1 MQSLGFKCL
10 LSRRSLSRIS
20 ICTRGM
26 SSANGGRSNDT
37 VHIQR
42 QALKVVAGLDGWG
55 QLQAQDVKLTMN
67 MNTDFRAS
75 SQTDDL
81 KYSLNYAVISR
92 GVHRFVEGCGR
103 YRSLGHLAREVK
115 KFSMNEYPGIQTI
128 EVGAEADAAHLRC
141 GSLGVVV
148 NSDGHRPDEILLSG
162 MKLLTLIG
170 VFTFERRRKQYVD
183 LKLSF
188 PWPKEAGEFPDCQEL
203 LDDVVSYVERANFKT
218 AESLAESVAHVV
230 TLREYFQLHRGLPVK
245 VKVIKLNAITETE
258 GVGVSCV
265 RSADE
270 FTGKPPFWEDIP
282 NDRADVFNLP
292 VFQQPHASVSE
303 WNRVFL
309 AFGSNIG
316 DRFAHIERSLR
327 LLAEDPKVKLL
338 RSSSL
343 FESEPMYF
351 KEQSPFMNGVVEV
364 QTRYSPHELLELCKR
379 IEYEHLKRVKEFDNG
394 PRSIDLD
401 ILLYQNANFEHVVL
415 NSEDL
420 VIPHPRM
427 LERSFVL
434 EPLCELLAFHEVHPI
449 SAESVQSHLKEL
461 YRKGNKEDILVK
473 LVPLPGIPS
482 NIPTTRF
489 LKFRR
494 EYEEDQSTSELV
506 LRTKSNTYVMG
517 IVNVTPDS
525 FSDGSPMWN
534 DVNHFLLKVQRMILD
549 VLKLH
554 ENVIIDIGGCST
566 RPGSQQPS
574 VEEELSRTIP
584 LITAIR
590 GCRDFSQE
598 NVIISIDT
606 YRSAVAEKAITAG
619 ADIVNDIS
627 GGSFDTNMFKVIS
640 AYPNVGYVLSHIR
653 GDMTTMTSLNKY
665 DDTVGLDGV
674 EEFIYGKKQHSERTK
689 VIRNICRELAERYQL
704 ALASGIK
711 RWQIILDPGIG
722 FAKNAKQNLDI
733 IKHTPSI
740 KGYSCVTHGQFVNF
754 ANLPVLLG
762 PSRKNFIGTI
772 IQEAQV
778 ERRDFATGTIVGSC
792 VGYDADII
800 RVHDVT
806 NCSKS
811 ARLADE
817 LYRK

>member
-1 MQSLGFKCL
+1 MQSGGLRCV
-10 LSRRSLSRIS
+10 LSRRGLIRIG

-26 SSANGGRSNDT
+26 SSANGGRSDDT

-42 QALKVVAGLDGWG
+42 QALKVVAGVDGWG
-55 QLQAQDVKLTMN
+55 QQQAQDVKLTMH

-92 GVHRFVEGCGR
+92 GVHGFVDGCAR
-103 YRSLGHLAREVK
+103 YRSLGQLGREVM
-115 KFSMNEYPGIQTI
+115 KFAMREYRGIQSM
-128 EVGAEADAAHLRC
+128 EVGVEANAAHLRC
-141 GSLGVVV
+141 ENLGVLV
-148 NSDGHRPDEILLSG
+148 NSDERRPDEILLSG

-183 LKLSF
+183 LKVTF
-188 PWPKEAGEFPDCQEL
+188 PWPKEVAEFPNCQEL
-203 LDDVVSYVERANFKT
+203 LDDVVGYVERANFKT

-230 TLREYFQLHRGLPVK
+230 TRREYFQQHCALPVK

-265 RSADE
+265 RSANE
-270 FTGKPPFWEDIP
+270 FTGDPPFWETMS
-282 NDRADVFNLP
+282 ADGTDGFNLP
-292 VFQQPHASVSE
+292 VSQQPRAVITE
-303 WNRVFL
+303 WNKAFL
-309 AFGSNIG
+309 AFGSNVG
-316 DRFAHIERSLR
+316 NKFGNIERSLR
-327 LLAEDPKVKLL
+327 LLAEDPKVKVV
-338 RSSSL
+338 RASSL

-351 KEQSPFMNGVVEV
+351 TEQSPFMNGVVEV
-364 QTRYSPHELLELCKR
+364 QTQYTPHELLKLCKK
-379 IEYEHLKRVKEFDNG
+379 IEYDDLKRVKEFENG

-401 ILLYQNANFEHVVL
+401 ILLYQNANCEHIVL

-420 VIPHPRM
+420 VIPHRRM
-427 LERSFVL
+427 LERTFVL
-434 EPLCELLAFHEVHPI
+434 EPLCELLSFHEVHPI
-449 SAESVQSHLKEL
+449 SAEPVQSHLKEL
-461 YRKGNKEDILVK
+461 YCKGNKEDILVK
-473 LVPLPGIPS
+473 LLPLPGGPS
-482 NIPTTRF
+482 DRSKTRF

-494 EYEEDQSTSELV
+494 EYEEDQSTGELV

-525 FSDGSPMWN
+525 FSDGSPVWN
-534 DVNHFLLKVQRMILD
+534 DVNYFLEKVQQMVVD

-590 GCRDFSQE
+590 DCGELQQE

-606 YRSAVAEKAITAG
+606 YRSVVAEKAIVAG

-627 GGSFDTNMFKVIS
+627 GGSFDTNMFSVIS
-640 AYPNVGYVLSHIR
+640 AYSNVGYVLSHIR
-653 GDMTTMTSLNKY
+653 GDMATMVKLNKY
-665 DDTVGLDGV
+665 DDTISSDGV
-674 EEFIYGKKQHSERTK
+674 EEFIYGKKQHSGRTK
-689 VIRNICRELAERYQL
+689 VIRNISRELAERYQL
-704 ALASGIK
+704 ALTSGIK

-733 IKHTPSI
+733 IKHIPSI
-740 KGYSCVTHGQFVNF
+740 KGYSCVAHGQFVNF

-772 IQEAQV
+772 IQEAQA
-778 ERRDFATGTIVGSC
+778 EQRDFATGTIVGSC